1 MLLWEKLA
9 QADQKPI
16 NSQFEFEKRKTRE
29 DKYTET
35 SLSHGSHDRRTRL
48 LLCASLVAQ
57 MVKNLPARQET
68 WVWSLGWENS
78 WRRECQSSP
87 VFLLAEFHGQ
97 RSLEGYSPW
106 GRQESDMTEWL
117 TFSFFKIR
125 RLQSGWNILHVV
137 KEEKNKVC
145 GPYNSYAPT
154 TNSIFTNSA
163 RMILI

>member
-1 MLLWEKLA
+1 MLLWEKLG

-48 LLCASLVAQ
+48 LLCVSLVAQ

-78 WRRECQSSP
+78 WRREWQSSP
-87 VFLLAEFHGQ
+87 VFLLAE
-97 RSLEGYSPW
+97 
-106 GRQESDMTEWL
+106 ESDTTEWL

-125 RLQSGWNILHVV
+125 RLQSERNILHVV

-154 TNSIFTNSA
+154 TNSMFTNSA

>member
-16 NSQFEFEKRKTRE
+16 NSQCELEIRKIRE

-48 LLCASLVAQ
+48 LPCASLVAQ
-57 MVKNLPARQET
+57 MVKNLPAMQET
-68 WVWSLGWENS
+68 WVRSLGWENS
-78 WRRECQSSP
+78 WRREWQP
-87 VFLLAEFHGQ
+87 NLVFLLAEFHGQ
-97 RSLEGYSPW
+97 RSLAGHSPR
-106 GRQESDMTEWL
+106 GRQESDTTEWL

-125 RLQSGWNILHVV
+125 RLQSGLNILHVV

-145 GPYNSYAPT
+145 GP
-154 TNSIFTNSA
+154 
-163 RMILI
+163 